1 MYTKGVFTLG
11 MNTRVWFWTCLLVG
25 LILAGLLPRFW
36 KRASNHGKFIKR
48 YTLGSSILFFFWRY
62 DSSALRN
69 NPFHTI
75 MKPKTGSSVSE
86 SFHVWCETHRR
97 PLFSRRPGIG
107 TLARSW
113 VLKPAITLHQIYQKK
128 KKTHK
133 CENNPRVRRVPYCV
147 LRNFK
152 VHSYE
157 MKKYW
162 TLNKLPYETRRRWR
176 STYYMGHTHI
186 GLRDTCM
193 SQDKDLERRL
203 TQW

>member
-62 DSSALRN
+62 DSSALHN

-128 KKTHK
+128 KKNTSVKTTQELEEFHTVYFAILK
-133 CENNPRVRRVPYCV
+133 FIR
-147 LRNFK
+147 
-152 VHSYE
+152 
-157 MKKYW
+157 M
-162 TLNKLPYETRRRWR
+162 RWKNTGR
-176 STYYMGHTHI
+176 
-186 GLRDTCM
+186 
-193 SQDKDLERRL
+193 
-203 TQW
+203 